1 MVDGTRKCLTKFNG
15 DFAWNAFKA
24 KLNKRFTPHNKI
36 LKDGQELLNLHQFN
50 GLGAMGRYVQT
61 FTSLL
66 NLILMKKEYVWKVT
80 LLHGLQP

>member
-1 MVDGTRKCLTKFNG
+1 MGFLP
-15 DFAWNAFKA
+15 WSAFKA
-24 KLNKRFTPHNKI
+24 KLNKKFTPHNKI
-36 LKDGQELLNLHQFN
+36 LKDGRELLNLHQFN

-66 NLILMKKEYVWKVT
+66 NLILMKEEYVYKVA